1 MILVVALTLATSV
14 VIVSRVLLTRVDS
27 RMAEE
32 ITHEGEK
39 LRAFATTALDPITG
53 SAYRSVDA
61 LLAAYLRSNIPNTN
75 ETFFSVVDG
84 RAAHRTPYPPPARL
98 DLDPALVRRVAG
110 AGEPTSMTIESSAGP
125 VLLGVFP
132 IRLLGD
138 PRPAALAVGQFA
150 RGPRQEAWE
159 VIRILIVVSLL
170 ALLAAALVSWFVA
183 GRVLAPIRLV
193 RRTAHQ
199 ITESDLSR
207 RIEVTGADDVAAL
220 ATTFNDMLDR
230 LQSAFATQRQFLG
243 DAGHEL
249 RTPLTV
255 IRGHLEL
262 MDEDPDERRET
273 LALVIDEI
281 ERMNR
286 LVDDLTV
293 LAQQDEPDF
302 LRPAPMN
309 PAHVVI
315 ESVAKARPLG
325 DRRWIV
331 DEACDVEVFAD
342 EHRLTQALMQL
353 ISNAVAHTSDGD
365 LIGVGAALDRSRL
378 LLWVRDDG
386 SGIAEADV
394 DRIFDRF
401 VRGTSDGSRPGRGL
415 GLSIVASIAR
425 AHGGRVRLENHPGQG
440 ATFTLDL
447 PARGALEPLT

>member
-1 MILVVALTLATSV
+1 MILVVALTLTTSV

-39 LRAFATTALDPITG
+39 LRAFATTALDPTTG
-53 SAYRSVDA
+53 VAYRSVDD
-61 LLAAYLRSNIPNTN
+61 LLAAYLRTNIPNAN

-84 RAAHRTPYPPPARL
+84 RAAHRSPYPPPARL
-98 DLDPALVRRVAG
+98 DLDAALVRRVAA
-110 AGEPTSMTIESSAGP
+110 AGEPISMTIESNAGP
-125 VLLGVFP
+125 VVLGVFP
-132 IRLLGD
+132 LRLVGD
-138 PRPAALAVGQFA
+138 SRPAALAVGQFA
-150 RGPRQEAWE
+150 RGPQQEAWD

-193 RRTAHQ
+193 RRTAQQ
-199 ITESDLSR
+199 ISESDFSR
-207 RIEVTGADDVAAL
+207 RIEVSGTDDVAAL
-220 ATTFNDMLDR
+220 AATFNDMLDR
-230 LQSAFATQRQFLG
+230 LQSAFATQRQFLN

-273 LALVIDEI
+273 LAIVIDEI

-293 LAQQDEPDF
+293 LAQTDEPDF
-302 LRPAPMN
+302 LHPGPVN

-315 ESVAKARPLG
+315 EAVAKARALG
-325 DRRWIV
+325 DRRWVV
-331 DEACDVEVFAD
+331 DEACDAQVLAD
-342 EHRLTQALMQL
+342 DHRLTQALMQL
-353 ISNAVAHTSDGD
+353 ITNAVAHTSDGD
-365 LIGVGAALDRSRL
+365 LIGVGAALDGDRL
-378 LLWVRDDG
+378 LLWVRDRG
-386 SGIAEADV
+386 SGIAETDV

-401 VRGTSDGSRPGRGL
+401 VRGTNDGSSPGRGL
-415 GLSIVASIAR
+415 GLSIVESIAR

-447 PARGALEPLT
+447 PVRSALEPVT